1 MDFIRWRC
9 GHCSPPRRPRR
20 IGVPYKVRRFCLGHG
35 TVSTHDF
42 LNAFGSQFPC
52 SLYIFQRLAGSFRFL
67 FYINQRVKKWFR
79 IRV

>member
-1 MDFIRWRC
+1 MALRTLQ
-9 GHCSPPRRPRR
+9 SAAPPPQNRRALQGAP
-20 IGVPYKVRRFCLGHG
+20 ILLGTWETVP
-35 TVSTHDF
+35 THDF